1 MRRWIVRAVA
11 VTGAFGLVTFGAGA
25 AAAAVTLP
33 ENGRAVVADEDRKV
47 TLADLVRLD
56 AFDAPVVGGSGGLA
70 DGEVPGEIIDL
81 ATAAR
86 VIGVSPARLDAA
98 LARQGA
104 TLTAVAARHGVAS
117 EELVDAL
124 VADAVRRLDQAVLAG
139 GVDSVAAVERRAV
152 LADVVR
158 DAVQADRSVHLAL

>member
-11 VTGAFGLVTFGAGA
+11 VAGAFGLVSFGAGA

-33 ENGRAVVADEDRKV
+33 EGARTVVGEEDREV

-56 AFDAPVVGGSGGLA
+56 AFDAPAVGGSGGLA

-81 ATAAR
+81 AAAAAT
-86 VIGVSPARLDAA
+86 IGVSSAQLDVA
-98 LARQGA
+98 LQRDGA
-104 TLTAVAARHGVAS
+104 TLAGVAARHGVGS
-117 EELVDAL
+117 EDLVDAL
-124 VADAVRRLDQAVLAG
+124 VVDAARRLDQAVLAG

-158 DAVQADRSVHLAL
+158 DAVEADRSLGPV

>member
-11 VTGAFGLVTFGAGA
+11 VAGAFGLVSFGAGA

-33 ENGRAVVADEDRKV
+33 EYGRAVVADEDREV

-56 AFDAPVVGGSGGLA
+56 AFDAPAVGGSGGLA

-81 ATAAR
+81 AAAAR
-86 VIGVSPARLDAA
+86 VIGVSRAQLDVA
-98 LARQGA
+98 LAREGA
-104 TLTAVAARHGVAS
+104 TLAGVAARHGVAS
-117 EELVDAL
+117 ENLVDAL
-124 VADAVRRLDQAVLAG
+124 VADAARRLDQAVLAG
-139 GVDSVAAVERRAV
+139 GVTVVEVAERRSA

-158 DAVQADRSVHLAL
+158 DAVEADRSVGPV